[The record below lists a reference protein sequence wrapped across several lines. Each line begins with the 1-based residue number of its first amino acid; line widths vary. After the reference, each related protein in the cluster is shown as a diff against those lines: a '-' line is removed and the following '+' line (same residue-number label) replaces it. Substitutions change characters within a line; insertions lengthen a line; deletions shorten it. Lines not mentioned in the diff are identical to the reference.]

1 MKDSELKQYWAT
13 ANEKLEMSFLIN
25 KINKDELRQPKVYH
39 FISEM
44 KAIKLF
50 TLICGILW
58 VGIGSAILS
67 GVYLYHYTDAN
78 KFFLFSATIHI
89 VLTGI
94 AIIVYLY
101 QTITIYTLDI
111 TEPVL
116 KTQERLTKLVST
128 TLLVTRVLV
137 LQLPVW
143 TIFYWNESMIENGS
157 LLLWTIQTLIT
168 LLFTFT
174 SLWLFFNIRFENRD
188 KKWFRLIF
196 EGKEWTPLLR
206 AMELSEQIG
215 KYKIEDKLENIQ

>member
-1 MKDSELKQYWAT
+1 MKESELKQYWAR
-13 ANEKLEMSFLIN
+13 ANEKLEMSLLIN
-25 KINKDELRQPKVYH
+25 KINTEELKQLKVYH

-67 GVYLYHYTDAN
+67 RIFIYQYIYAN
-78 KFFLFSATIHI
+78 KFFLFSATFQIAI
-89 VLTGI
+89 TAI

-101 QTITIYTLDI
+101 QIITINSVDI

-116 KTQERLTKLVST
+116 KTQEKLSRLRSST
-128 TLLVTRVLV
+128 IWVARILF

-143 TIFYWNESMIENGS
+143 TTFYWNESMLENGS
-157 LLLWTIQTLIT
+157 LLLWIIQTLVT
-168 LLFTFT
+168 LFFIFAA
-174 SLWLFFNIRFENRD
+174 LWLFFNIKIENRD

-196 EGKEWTPLLR
+196 EGKEWTPLMR
-206 AMELSEQIG
+206 AMELSQQI
-215 KYKIEDKLENIQ
+215 KEYTIEEER